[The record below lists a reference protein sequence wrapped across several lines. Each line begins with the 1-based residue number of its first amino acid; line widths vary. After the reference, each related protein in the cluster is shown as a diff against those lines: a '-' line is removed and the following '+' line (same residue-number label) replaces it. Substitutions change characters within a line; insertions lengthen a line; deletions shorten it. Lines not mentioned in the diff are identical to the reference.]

1 MNFLAKFWKW
11 IKSFFKKNEGQKN
24 QIGDKNTFVKS
35 KIIQRNT
42 KIGEVKIDK
51 YITHEGVREE
61 KVEEVIRKHSAE
73 IKNELSKSREEY
85 KKLADSLAKKPHET
99 TKKWPDDYYKIK
111 EVKKFLFDT
120 FNPED
125 KEGGDKYGYNLLL
138 QGALMLKLRESVVN
152 ILDYLFEI
160 DLKYMEEEELDGIKR
175 TLVMIFNLFDFKVW
189 KDKNR
194 KMIIY
199 CFDHIIRDCE
209 KCFANKEKKEF
220 NFKKDDR
227 LQQFPLNENN
237 EVNFWIIDDK
247 SSVKEELIKEDIWN
261 MRLEAW
267 GDKEG
272 KRKLNFWL
280 VEKEDFKKKN
290 LSQNKILSS
299 NIIGKRD
306 NMLVLKVKKDDE
318 QFREELRKSQA
329 INITETVLADKEA
342 ARNYE
347 GHEAWLL
354 EKEKVREILEKNK
367 NIKLQIQDD
376 DD

>member
-1 MNFLAKFWKW
+1 MNFLVKFWKW
-11 IKSFFKKNEGQKN
+11 IKSFFKKNEEQKN
-24 QIGDKNTFVKS
+24 QIGDKNIFVKS
-35 KIIQRNT
+35 KIIQKNT
-42 KIGEVKIDK
+42 KIGKVKIDK
-51 YITHEGVREE
+51 YVAHEGVREE
-61 KVEEVIRKHSAE
+61 KVEELKRQFASMMEQLSKQTEEGARKIEKLLVKLVKKNSHETIKNSPNDFYKLEE
-73 IKNELSKSREEY
+73 IKKELN
-85 KKLADSLAKKPHET
+85 KLYPEIKTE
-99 TKKWPDDYYKIK
+99 DDKI
-111 EVKKFLFDT
+111 
-120 FNPED
+120 
-125 KEGGDKYGYNLLL
+125 GYELIF
-138 QGALMLKLRESVVN
+138 QGCLMLKLRESVVN

-199 CFDHIIRDCE
+199 CFDHIIRDCKE
-209 KCFANKEKKEF
+209 CFANKEKTEF

-227 LQQFPLNENN
+227 LKQFPLNENN

-280 VEKEDFKKKN
+280 VEKEDFEKKN

-299 NIIGKRD
+299 NIIGERN
-306 NMLVLKVKKDDE
+306 NMLVLKVKKNDE
-318 QFREELRKSQA
+318 LFREELRKSQA
-329 INITETVLADKEA
+329 INITETVLTAKEVA
-342 ARNYE
+342 KNYE

-354 EKEKVREILEKNK
+354 EKDKVKKILEKNK
-367 NIKLQIQDD
+367 NIKFKV
-376 DD
+376 